1 MSPFGPPSAG
11 YPASARWH
19 VFRSP
24 DSDFSPRPIR
34 VHPSPFAGQHSP
46 LRASAPLREISLCVA
61 SLLRYAP
68 VAPPGLHI
76 CLSLWTC
83 AIARVFAPAH
93 VALRAAFGRLPGQRP
108 LARVPVSAFR
118 FPVSSSPAF
127 TLIELLVTVTV
138 IAILAGITLAAMGGV
153 NQKATRDKTKA
164 EIAAISN
171 ALEQYKSVNDSYPAA
186 GGNGTVPFASSGN
199 ATIQPFFIA
208 SKISTNAAGQLLD
221 SYGNA
226 YQYSTNRTGM
236 KNPASFD
243 VWSNGRS
250 TSDTSDDIGN
260 W

>member
-61 SLLRYAP
+61 S
-68 VAPPGLHI
+68 
-76 CLSLWTC
+76 
-83 AIARVFAPAH
+83 FAPAH

-127 TLIELLVTVTV
+127 TLIELLVTITV

>member
-46 LRASAPLREISLCVA
+46 LRASAPLREIFP
-61 SLLRYAP
+61 LR
-68 VAPPGLHI
+68 
-76 CLSLWTC
+76 S
-83 AIARVFAPAH
+83 
-93 VALRAAFGRLPGQRP
+93 
-108 LARVPVSAFR
+108 PVSGFR
-118 FPVSSSPAF
+118 SRLAF
-127 TLIELLVTVTV
+127 TLIELLVTITV

-153 NQKATRDKTKA
+153 NQKATRDQAKA
-164 EIAAISN
+164 EVTAISN

-199 ATIQPFFIA
+199 ATIRPFYIA
-208 SKISTNAAGQLLD
+208 NKVQTNSSGQLQD
-221 SYGNA
+221 PYGNA
-226 YQYSTNRTGM
+226 YQYLIPGT

-243 VWSNGRS
+243 IWSKGKDS
-250 TSDTSDDIGN
+250 ASTSDDIGN

>member
-1 MSPFGPPSAG
+1 MPARPSTSSSVFISNPAELTTENTESSEVKPLAALDAYHILSILRHPIKHFRASLKFHPPAEQAKFPFNPPS
-11 YPASARWH
+11 S
-19 VFRSP
+19 VSSVSF
-24 DSDFSPRPIR
+24 DS
-34 VHPSPFAGQHSP
+34 
-46 LRASAPLREISLCVA
+46 L
-61 SLLRYAP
+61 
-68 VAPPGLHI
+68 
-76 CLSLWTC
+76 
-83 AIARVFAPAH
+83 APARL
-93 VALRAAFGRLPGQRP
+93 ALRANLRLLHLAFPKRSI
-108 LARVPVSAFR
+108 VVKSSPVC
-118 FPVSSSPAF
+118 PSPAF

>member
-1 MSPFGPPSAG
+1 MSARPSASSSVFISDPAELTTENTENTESKLLAAPSSYHILSILRHPIKHFRASLKFHPPAEQAKFPFNPPS
-11 YPASARWH
+11 S
-19 VFRSP
+19 
-24 DSDFSPRPIR
+24 
-34 VHPSPFAGQHSP
+34 FAGQHSP

-61 SLLRYAP
+61 S
-68 VAPPGLHI
+68 
-76 CLSLWTC
+76 
-83 AIARVFAPAH
+83 FAPAH

-127 TLIELLVTVTV
+127 TLIELLVTITV

-171 ALEQYKSVNDSYPAA
+171 ALEQYKSVNDSYPSSISL
-186 GGNGTVPFASSGN
+186 TVIGPFYQANKVQTN
-199 ATIQPFFIA
+199 AT
-208 SKISTNAAGQLLD
+208 GQLLD
-221 SYGNA
+221 SYGTA
-226 YQYSTNRTGM
+226 YQYLIPGT

-243 VWSNGRS
+243 VWSNGKSSSDS
-250 TSDTSDDIGN
+250 TDDIGN

>member
-46 LRASAPLREISLCVA
+46 LRASAPLREIFP
-61 SLLRYAP
+61 LR
-68 VAPPGLHI
+68 
-76 CLSLWTC
+76 S
-83 AIARVFAPAH
+83 
-93 VALRAAFGRLPGQRP
+93 
-108 LARVPVSAFR
+108 PVSGFR
-118 FPVSSSPAF
+118 SRLAF

-164 EIAAISN
+164 EVTAISN

>member
-46 LRASAPLREISLCVA
+46 LRASAPLREIFP
-61 SLLRYAP
+61 LR
-68 VAPPGLHI
+68 
-76 CLSLWTC
+76 S
-83 AIARVFAPAH
+83 
-93 VALRAAFGRLPGQRP
+93 
-108 LARVPVSAFR
+108 PVSGFR
-118 FPVSSSPAF
+118 SRLAF

-171 ALEQYKSVNDSYPAA
+171 ALEQYKSVNDTYPSSISFSVI
-186 GGNGTVPFASSGN
+186 GPFY
-199 ATIQPFFIA
+199 IA
-208 SKISTNAAGQLLD
+208 NKVQTNTTGQLLD
-221 SYGNA
+221 SYGTA
-226 YQYSTNRTGM
+226 YQYLIPGT

-243 VWSNGRS
+243 VWSNGKS